1 MFKSG
6 TILELKDPREPSQLT
21 DPYTGQPRFEKKRN
35 PRTGEETELKDKPVM
50 RPFPY
55 NKVEV
60 IGPSPITADRG
71 EWQGADAAGVIIRP
85 LSDFAGNLDEPVGK
99 LKQLY
104 TVVSVPEDVVPVERT
119 IKVIDA
125 HTNQAGESPEEVF
138 AREAPGAA
146 SGDGHKRA
154 RTPFEDV
161 KPEKGTQGTSPL

>member
-1 MFKSG
+1 MFTPG
-6 TILELKDPREPSQLT
+6 TILELKEQREPSQAT
-21 DPYTGQPRFEKKRN
+21 DPYTGEPRFEKKRN
-35 PRTGEETELKDKPVM
+35 PRTGEETFNKDRPVM
-50 RPFPY
+50 KPFPY

-60 IGPSPITADRG
+60 IGPSPIITDRG
-71 EWQGADAAGVIIRP
+71 EWTGVDAAGVIVRP

-104 TVVSVPEDVVPVERT
+104 NVVSVPEAVVPVERT

-125 HTNQAGESPEEVF
+125 ISNQAGETPEEAF
-138 AREAPGAA
+138 AREAPGKPAEP
-146 SGDGHKRA
+146 GLRRA